1 MKYAFAIAAVLFAA
15 SPAVADDAPAPTAPA
30 AAEDFLMTS
39 VLPVA
44 ERKPAPVKAAQNL
57 RAGTVLHASDLEIEG
72 ADQSALAAFVGLE
85 LKRAVYTGKVLSP
98 SDVGP
103 PTAVAR
109 NAIIQLE
116 FARGPLVITTEGRA
130 LDAGAVG
137 DQVRVMNLTSKVVL
151 TAVVAGPNKAVTR

>member
-57 RAGTVLHASDLEIEG
+57 RAGTVLHASDLEIE
-72 ADQSALAAFVGLE
+72 
-85 LKRAVYTGKVLSP
+85 AVYTGKVLSP